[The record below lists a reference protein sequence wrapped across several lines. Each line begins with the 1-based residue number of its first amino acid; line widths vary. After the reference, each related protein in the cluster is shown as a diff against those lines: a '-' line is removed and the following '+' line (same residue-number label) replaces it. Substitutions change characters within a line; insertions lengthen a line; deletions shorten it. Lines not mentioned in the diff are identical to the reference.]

1 MSKVFDALVEGDDD
15 ALVRALREG
24 ADPEGRDDGETPLY
38 RAALANRPVAVRVL
52 LAAGADPAR
61 ASGEDDGDLPLCG
74 AACGGHAEVVRAL
87 LAAGADPDQEE
98 AYGFTA
104 LAWAVRLGH
113 TEVVRALLEA
123 GAAPDRPGPDGLV
136 PLTAAARRGSASAV
150 RALLDHGAG
159 GTRGILEEALAEARR
174 WIGVDMAAV
183 LRRGLVESG
192 GVGDTYEAVVRRVP
206 EDGGVTVVVELLRE
220 DGAPSRGDERQT
232 SHAAIATL
240 LEGALGIRVPHEEL
254 ADRALRCG
262 ASDRDDWTTA
272 VAALADRADATV
284 LAAATA
290 WCASPSP
297 LRRALAARVLAAL
310 PPAVRTGAVPAL
322 RRLAR
327 ETAAGSAPGTLR
339 PEPGEPAP
347 HTLGPQAGPA
357 NGLAGPAHEREL
369 ALAVAFALGE
379 CGDAGLVPELLA
391 FARHPEA
398 EVRRQVAASLTGL
411 VPVGD
416 EQAVAVLVALSRDHD
431 PRVRDWATLALAEL
445 PGDPPAVRE
454 ALAARLADPD
464 PDAAA
469 EAARGLA
476 IRQDPRAVEALAR
489 VLADGDPE
497 GAPRETALAALDHI
511 RDPRIRTRL
520 EWTTPRCR

>member
-1 MSKVFDALVEGDDD
+1 MSKVFDALVDGDDD
-15 ALVRALREG
+15 GLVRALREG
-24 ADPEGRDDGETPLY
+24 ADPEAREHGETPLY
-38 RAALANRPVAVRVL
+38 RAAVANRPVAVRVL
-52 LAAGADPAR
+52 LAAGADPGR
-61 ASGEDDGDLPLCG
+61 GSGEDDGDLPLCG

-87 LAAGADPDQEE
+87 LAAGAEPDQEE

-123 GAAPDRPGPDGLV
+123 GADPGRPGPDGLA
-136 PLTAAARRGSASAV
+136 PLTAAARRGSASVV

-159 GTRGILEEALAEARR
+159 RDREGLAEALAEARR

-192 GVGDTYEAVVRRVP
+192 GTGDTYEAVVRRVP

-232 SHAAIATL
+232 SHAAVATL
-240 LEGALGIRVPHEEL
+240 LEGALGIRVTEEEL
-254 ADRALRCG
+254 AARALRCG
-262 ASDRDDWTTA
+262 ASDRDDWLTA
-272 VAALADRADATV
+272 VAALADRADETV
-284 LAAATA
+284 LASASA
-290 WCASPSP
+290 WCAGPEP

-310 PPAVRTGAVPAL
+310 PPAARPSALPLL

-327 ETAAGSAPGTLR
+327 ETSGSLSPSAAGG
-339 PEPGEPAP
+339 PAP
-347 HTLGPQAGPA
+347 DADARPAGGT
-357 NGLAGPAHEREL
+357 GLAEQETAEKEL
-369 ALAVAFALGE
+369 ALAVVFALGE
-379 CGDAGLVPELLA
+379 CGDSGVVPELRA
-391 FARHPEA
+391 FAGHLEP

-411 VPVGD
+411 VPAGD
-416 EQAVAVLVALSRDHD
+416 GEAVAVLVGLSRDHD
-431 PRVRDWATLALAEL
+431 PRVRDWATLALAEV
-445 PGDPPAVRE
+445 PGDLPAVRE

-464 PDAAA
+464 PDTAA

-476 IRQDPRAVEALAR
+476 IRQDPRAVGALAR
-489 VLADGDPE
+489 ILADGDPE
-497 GAPRETALAALDHI
+497 GAPRETALAALEHV